1 MNHFHA
7 HGKLLLTAEYFVL
20 DGALALALPV
30 RLGQSLDC
38 GLRIADCGLGRQEAL
53 QWRSLDEKGACW
65 FEAKFSLEIFDFS
78 EATDPAVAERL
89 QKILQ
94 EARKLNPAFLRDPD
108 CHPEG
113 SGQDL
118 PTAHCQL
125 SFPRLWGLGT
135 SSTLIYLVA
144 KWAEVDPFELSAR
157 TFGGSG
163 YDIAC
168 AGADGPIL
176 YRLEGGKP
184 LFEPCDFNPPFRNS
198 LYFIY
203 LGKKQDSREGIKNY
217 RWTVDGG
224 RWTVLP
230 ELVAKV
236 TVLTRRFLDA
246 QTLAEFEG
254 LIREH
259 EALVAE
265 TIGLPRAKSL
275 FFNDFW
281 GEVKSLGAWG
291 GDFVLATSDRP
302 IEETRHYFNEKGF
315 EVFLPYNDLILQRK

>member
-1 MNHFHA
+1 MSNHIHA

-20 DGALALALPV
+20 DGAQALALPV
-30 RLGQSLDC
+30 RLGQSLN
-38 GLRIADCGLGRQEAL
+38 LRFTNDDLRL
-53 QWRSLDEKGACW
+53 LHWRSLDEKDECW
-65 FEAKFSLEIFDFS
+65 FEAKFSLENFDAS
-78 EATDPAVAERL
+78 ETTDSAVAERL
-89 QKILQ
+89 QKVLH
-94 EARKLNPAFLRDPD
+94 EARNLNPNFLTD

-118 PTAHCQL
+118 QTANCQL
-125 SFPRLWGLGT
+125 DFPRLWGLGT

-144 KWAEVDPFELSAR
+144 KWAQVDPFELSAR

-168 AGADGPIL
+168 AGADGSIL
-176 YRLEGGKP
+176 YRLENGKP
-184 LFEPCDFNPPFRNS
+184 HFERCDFNPPFHNS

-203 LGKKQDSREGIKNY
+203 LDKKQDSREGIKNY
-217 RWTVDGG
+217 RLTVDGI
-224 RWTVLP
+224 RLTVLP

-236 TVLTRRFLDA
+236 SDLTLRFLA
-246 QTLAEFEG
+246 SQKLGEFEG

-259 EALVAE
+259 ENLVSE

-281 GEVKSLGAWG
+281 GEIKSLGAWG

-302 IEETRHYFNEKGF
+302 MAETRRYFNEKGF
-315 EVFLPYNDLILQRK
+315 EVFLPFDELILRRK

>member
-1 MNHFHA
+1 MSNHFHA

-38 GLRIADCGLGRQEAL
+38 GLRIAVCGLEGTGTL
-53 QWRSLDEKGACW
+53 HWRSLDETGACW
-65 FEAKFSLEIFDFS
+65 FKAKFGPSNFEALES
-78 EATDPAVAERL
+78 SDPAIAERL

-94 EARKLNPAFLRDPD
+94 AARNLNPTWAPITNHQSQIT
-108 CHPEG
+108 CHL
-113 SGQDL
+113 Q
-118 PTAHCQL
+118 
-125 SFPRLWGLGT
+125 FPRLWGLGT

-144 KWAEVDPFELSAR
+144 KWAEVDTFELSAR

-168 AGADGPIL
+168 AGSDGPIL
-176 YRLEGGKP
+176 YKLGNGKP
-184 LFEPCDFNPPFRNS
+184 HFEPCNFNPPFRNS

-217 RWTVDGG
+217 RFRISDFGLGAQET
-224 RWTVLP
+224 
-230 ELVAKV
+230 VAKMSD
-236 TVLTRRFLDA
+236 LTKRFLAA
-246 QTLAEFEG
+246 QTLPEFEG
-254 LIREH
+254 LIQEH
-259 EALVAE
+259 EKLVAE

-291 GDFVLATSDRP
+291 GDFVLATSDRSQ
-302 IEETRHYFNEKGF
+302 EETRRYFSEKGF
-315 EVFLPYNDLILQRK
+315 EVFLPFDDLILQRK

>member
-1 MNHFHA
+1 MIRYFHA

-30 RLGQSLDC
+30 RLGQSLKLEI
-38 GLRIADCGLGRQEAL
+38 GNLEIGGSLL
-53 QWRSLDEKGACW
+53 HWRSLDEKGECW
-65 FEAKFSLEIFDFS
+65 FEAKFALENFDSS
-78 EATDPAVAERL
+78 EATDPAIAERL
-89 QKILQ
+89 QKTLQ
-94 EARKLNPAFLRDPD
+94 KARNLNPNFLTD
-108 CHPEG
+108 CR
-113 SGQDL
+113 L
-118 PTAHCQL
+118 PTANCQL
-125 SFPRLWGLGT
+125 EFPRLWGLGT

-144 KWAEVDPFELSAR
+144 KWAEIDPFELSAR

-176 YRLEGGKP
+176 YHLEGGKP
-184 LFEPCDFNPPFRNS
+184 QFEPCGFNPPFHNS

-203 LGKKQDSREGIKNY
+203 LGKKQDSREGIGKY
-217 RWTVDGG
+217 RLTVDGL
-224 RWTVLP
+224 RLTVLP

-236 TVLTRRFLDA
+236 SHLTRQFLAA
-246 QTLAEFEG
+246 QTLTDFDG

-259 EALVAE
+259 EAIVAE

-302 IEETRHYFNEKGF
+302 LEETRHYFNEKGF
-315 EVFLPYNDLILQRK
+315 EVFLPFSELVL

>member
-1 MNHFHA
+1 MTIFHA

-30 RLGQSLDC
+30 RLGQKLEI
-38 GLRIADCGLGRQEAL
+38 GKLGNWEIEDSRQKIGDNNL
-53 QWRSLDEKGACW
+53 HWRSLDEKGECW
-65 FEAKFSLEIFDFS
+65 FEAKFDLENFDFL
-78 EATDPAVAERL
+78 EETDPAIAERL

-94 EARKLNPAFLRDPD
+94 EARNLNPAWSPITNHQSLIT
-108 CHPEG
+108 
-113 SGQDL
+113 S
-118 PTAHCQL
+118 QL
-125 SFPRLWGLGT
+125 QFPRLWGLGT
-135 SSTLIYLVA
+135 SSTLIHLVA
-144 KWAEVDPFELSAR
+144 KWAQIDPFELSAR

-184 LFEPCDFNPPFRNS
+184 QFEGCDFNPSFHNS

-203 LGKKQDSREGIKNY
+203 LGKKQDSREGIRNY
-217 RWTVDGG
+217 RLRIADCGLGAQEAVN
-224 RWTVLP
+224 
-230 ELVAKV
+230 KV
-236 TVLTRRFLDA
+236 SDLTKRFLAA
-246 QTLAEFEG
+246 QTLGEFEG

-281 GEVKSLGAWG
+281 GEIKSLGAWG

-302 IEETRHYFNEKGF
+302 AEETRRYFNEKGF
-315 EVFLPYNDLILQRK
+315 EVFLPYDELVL

>member
-1 MNHFHA
+1 MTHFHA

-30 RLGQSLDC
+30 RLGQALDC
-38 GLRIADCGLGRQEAL
+38 GLRIADYGLGGQETL
-53 QWRSLDEKGACW
+53 HWRSLDEKGECW
-65 FEAKFSLEIFDFS
+65 FEAKFALENFNFS
-78 EATDPAVAERL
+78 EATDPAIAERL

-94 EARKLNPAFLRDPD
+94 EARKLNPAFLHGPN
-108 CHPEG
+108 C
-113 SGQDL
+113 QL
-118 PTAHCQL
+118 PTANCQL
-125 SFPRLWGLGT
+125 EFPRLWGLGT

-144 KWAEVDPFELSAR
+144 KWAEIDPFELSTR

-176 YRLEGGKP
+176 YRLESGKP
-184 LFEPCDFNPPFRNS
+184 QFERCDFNPPFRNS

-217 RWTVDGG
+217 RQTVDGG

-236 TVLTRRFLDA
+236 TVLTRRFLAA
-246 QTLAEFEG
+246 QTLSEFEG
-254 LIREH
+254 LIREQ

-302 IEETRHYFNEKGF
+302 AEETRRYFNEKGF
-315 EVFLPYNDLILQRK
+315 EVFLPYNDLIL

>member
-1 MNHFHA
+1 LNSNSFHA

-20 DGALALALPV
+20 DGAVALALPV
-30 RLGQSLDC
+30 RLGQSLD
-38 GLRIADCGLGRQEAL
+38 LRLTNDDL
-53 QWRSLDEKGACW
+53 QLLHWRSLDEKGECW
-65 FEAKFSLEIFDFS
+65 FEAKFDPENFDAS
-78 EATDPAVAERL
+78 EATNPAIAERL

-94 EARKLNPAFLRDPD
+94 EARNLNPTWSPVTNHQSLIT
-108 CHPEG
+108 
-113 SGQDL
+113 S
-118 PTAHCQL
+118 QL
-125 SFPRLWGLGT
+125 QFPRLWGLGT

-144 KWAEVDPFELSAR
+144 QWAEVDPFELSAR

-168 AGADGPIL
+168 AGSDGPIL
-176 YRLEGGKP
+176 YKLDNGKP
-184 LFEPCDFNPPFRNS
+184 QFERCDFLPPFHNS

-217 RWTVDGG
+217 RERQGD
-224 RWTVLP
+224 
-230 ELVAKV
+230 VAEKV
-236 TVLTRRFLDA
+236 RQVSDLTGKFLAA
-246 QTLAEFEG
+246 QTLPEFDE
-254 LIREH
+254 LIRQH

-302 IEETRHYFNEKGF
+302 QEETRRYFNEKGF
-315 EVFLPYNDLILQRK
+315 EVFLPFDDLILQRQ

>member
-1 MNHFHA
+1 MTTLHA

-30 RLGQSLDC
+30 RLGQSLDF
-38 GLRIADCGLGRQEAL
+38 GLRIADYGLEGQKAMH
-53 QWRSLDEKGACW
+53 WRSLDEKGECW
-65 FEAKFSLEIFDFS
+65 FEAKFAPENFDFS
-78 EATDPAVAERL
+78 ETTDPAVAERL

-94 EARKLNPAFLRDPD
+94 EARNLNPNFLTD
-108 CHPEG
+108 
-113 SGQDL
+113 
-118 PTAHCQL
+118 CQL
-125 SFPRLWGLGT
+125 PSRGVGTRPANCQLEFPRLWGLGT

-144 KWAEVDPFELSAR
+144 KWAEIDPFELSTR

-176 YRLEGGKP
+176 YRLVNGKP
-184 LFEPCDFNPPFRNS
+184 QFERCEFNPPFRNS

-203 LGKKQDSREGIKNY
+203 LGKKQDSREGIRNY
-217 RWTVDGG
+217 RLRIGDCGLGVQETVD
-224 RWTVLP
+224 
-230 ELVAKV
+230 KV
-236 TVLTRRFLDA
+236 SDLTRRFLDS

-254 LIREH
+254 IIREH
-259 EALVAE
+259 EAMVAE
-265 TIGLPRAKSL
+265 TIGLQRAKSL

-302 IEETRHYFNEKGF
+302 TEETRHYFNEKGF
-315 EVFLPYNDLILQRK
+315 EVFLPYNDLIL

>member
-1 MNHFHA
+1 MKSNSNSFHA

-30 RLGQSLDC
+30 QLGQSLD
-38 GLRIADCGLGRQEAL
+38 LRFANDDLRL
-53 QWRSLDEKGACW
+53 LHWRSLDEKGECW
-65 FEAKFSLEIFDFS
+65 FEAKFDPENFAPS

-94 EARKLNPAFLRDPD
+94 EARNLNPTFLLD
-108 CHPEG
+108 C
-113 SGQDL
+113 QL
-118 PTAHCQL
+118 PTANCQL
-125 SFPRLWGLGT
+125 EFPRLWGLGT

-163 YDIAC
+163 YDVAC

-176 YRLEGGKP
+176 YRLENEKP
-184 LFEPCDFNPPFRNS
+184 QVEVCDFHPPFHNC
-198 LYFIY
+198 LHFIY
-203 LGKKQDSREGIKNY
+203 LGQKQDSREGIRNY
-217 RWTVDGG
+217 RLRIADCGLQAAET
-224 RWTVLP
+224 
-230 ELVAKV
+230 ASKISQ
-236 TVLTRRFLDA
+236 LTRQFLAA
-246 QTLAEFEG
+246 QTLPEFDD
-254 LIREH
+254 LIRQH
-259 EALVAE
+259 EELVAE

-302 IEETRHYFNEKGF
+302 VEETRRYFNEKGY
-315 EVFLPYNDLILQRK
+315 EVFLPFDDLILQRK

>member
-1 MNHFHA
+1 MTMLHA
-7 HGKLLLTAEYFVL
+7 HGKLLLSAEYFVL

-30 RLGQSLDC
+30 RLGQRLE
-38 GLRIADCGLGRQEAL
+38 IMKLGNWEIGKATL
-53 QWRSLDEKGACW
+53 HWRSLDDKGECW
-65 FEAKFSLEIFDFS
+65 FEAKFAPENFDFS
-78 EATDPAVAERL
+78 DATDPAIAERL
-89 QKILQ
+89 QNILQ
-94 EARKLNPAFLRDPD
+94 EARKLNPAFLLPSRFVTHRDD
-108 CHPEG
+108 LA
-113 SGQDL
+113 SLGQL
-118 PTAHCQL
+118 PTANCQL
-125 SFPRLWGLGT
+125 DFPRLWGLGT

-144 KWAEVDPFELSAR
+144 KWAEIDPFELSAR

-176 YRLEGGKP
+176 YKLENGKP
-184 LFEPCDFNPPFRNS
+184 HFEPCNFNPPFHNS
-198 LYFIY
+198 LYYIY
-203 LGKKQDSREGIKNY
+203 LGKKQDSREGIRNY
-217 RWTVDGG
+217 RQTVDGG

-236 TVLTRRFLDA
+236 SDLTRRFLAA

-254 LIREH
+254 FIREH
-259 EALVAE
+259 EALVSD
-265 TIGLPRAKSL
+265 TIGLPMAKSL

-302 IEETRHYFNEKGF
+302 MEETRRYFNEKGF
-315 EVFLPYNDLILQRK
+315 EVFLPYDELVL

>member
-1 MNHFHA
+1 MSNHFHA

-30 RLGQSLDC
+30 RLGQSLD
-38 GLRIADCGLGRQEAL
+38 LRFTIYDLRLGGTASL
-53 QWRSLDEKGACW
+53 HWRSLDEKGECW
-65 FEAKFSLEIFDFS
+65 FEAKFDPENFDFS
-78 EATDPAVAERL
+78 EATDPAIAERL

-94 EARKLNPAFLRDPD
+94 EARKLNPTFLHGPD
-108 CHPEG
+108 C
-113 SGQDL
+113 QL
-118 PTAHCQL
+118 PTANCQL
-125 SFPRLWGLGT
+125 DFPRLWGLGT

-144 KWAEVDPFELSAR
+144 KWAEIDPFELSAR

-176 YRLEGGKP
+176 YRLENGKP
-184 LFEPCDFNPPFRNS
+184 HFERCGFNPPFRNS

-203 LGKKQDSREGIKNY
+203 LGQKQDSREGIKNY
-217 RWTVDGG
+217 RLRIAKSKIHFSNCGLGAQETVD
-224 RWTVLP
+224 
-230 ELVAKV
+230 KV
-236 TVLTRRFLDA
+236 SDLTKQFLA
-246 QTLAEFEG
+246 VQTLAEFEE

-259 EALVAE
+259 EAMVAE
-265 TIGLPRAKSL
+265 TIGLQRAKSL

-291 GDFVLATSDRP
+291 GDFVLATSGRSV
-302 IEETRHYFNEKGF
+302 EETRRYFNEKGF
-315 EVFLPYNDLILQRK
+315 EVFLPFDELVL

>member
-1 MNHFHA
+1 MKHFHA

-38 GLRIADCGLGRQEAL
+38 GLGIADRGLADENTMH
-53 QWRSLDEKGACW
+53 WRSLDEKGECW
-65 FEAKFSLEIFDFS
+65 FEAKFAPENFEAS

-94 EARKLNPAFLRDPD
+94 EARNLNPNFLLD
-108 CHPEG
+108 C
-113 SGQDL
+113 QQ
-118 PTAHCQL
+118 PTANPKGVNCQL
-125 SFPRLWGLGT
+125 EFPRLWGLGT
-135 SSTLIYLVA
+135 SSTLIHLIA
-144 KWAEVDPFELSAR
+144 QWAEVDPFELSSR

-176 YRLEGGKP
+176 YRLINGKP
-184 LFEPCDFNPPFRNS
+184 QMEPCDFCPPFHNF

-217 RWTVDGG
+217 RLRIADCGLEVAAVAS
-224 RWTVLP
+224 RIS
-230 ELVAKV
+230 ELTK
-236 TVLTRRFLDA
+236 LFLAA
-246 QTLAEFEG
+246 QTLADFDD
-254 LIREH
+254 LIRLH
-259 EALVAE
+259 ETLVAE

-275 FFNDFW
+275 FFSDFW
-281 GEVKSLGAWG
+281 GEIKSLGAWG

-302 IEETRHYFNEKGF
+302 AEETRRYFNEMGF
-315 EVFLPYNDLILQRK
+315 EVFLPFDELVL